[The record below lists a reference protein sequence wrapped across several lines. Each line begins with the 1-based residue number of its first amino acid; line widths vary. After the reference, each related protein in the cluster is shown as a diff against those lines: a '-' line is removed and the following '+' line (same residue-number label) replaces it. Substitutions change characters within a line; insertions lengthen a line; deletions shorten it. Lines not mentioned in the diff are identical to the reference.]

1 MHLDTFHTAEAQV
14 IRQTS
19 QPDPPFRWIGEA
31 WEIRLMAEAYC
42 ILGPPN
48 LIISDGLSFIVDRLL
63 RDNSDAFVFVTDE
76 DADSADVYI
85 LERLIE
91 DLKEGAELLMAAV
104 DDDQVCPHPRIL
116 QSTADHVRAIGR
128 RLAVLG

>member
-1 MHLDTFHTAEAQV
+1 MQIEIFPTAASQV
-14 IRQTS
+14 IHQPS
-19 QPDPPFRWIGEA
+19 QRDPTFWWIGEA
-31 WEIRLMAEAYC
+31 WEIRLLAEAYC
-42 ILGPPN
+42 VLGPPN

-63 RDNSDAFVFVTDE
+63 RVDNDTFVVVSDDESDNS
-76 DADSADVYI
+76 DVYI

-104 DDDQVCPHPRIL
+104 DDDQICPHPRIL